1 MYNAIPPQSLKLF
14 GETCPKRVASERLN
28 YFFVCAGVK
37 SSPDLSDYEE
47 VLVHPSDVKWHLAE
61 WGRPSSPLHIND
73 EAAMK
78 ENN

>member
-1 MYNAIPPQSLKLF
+1 M
-14 GETCPKRVASERLN
+14 
-28 YFFVCAGVK
+28 K
-37 SSPDLSDYEE
+37 SSPDLSGYEE

-78 ENN
+78 ENNSFSSMAAHM